1 MWEHIDGFQRLRH
14 TTTINSRSFDLSIY
28 LVKWLC
34 NRGVCNHGW
43 VQNVQDVSPEVFI
56 EISQTFPPPL
66 TLYTPIPGSISVFL
80 LDVGGWSCAELEDL
94 NPFLVLAELL
104 VVLVSGL
111 ISLTLLIV
119 TVLLSLSVLVSI
131 AAGEAGAEELRLS
144 NLESVDGAELQAT
157 VEGSLVVGFSESSVC
172 ERISSW
178 MMSLR
183 PTL

>member
-1 MWEHIDGFQRLRH
+1 MCTGAGYRTFR
-14 TTTINSRSFDLSIY
+14 T
-28 LVKWLC
+28 
-34 NRGVCNHGW
+34 
-43 VQNVQDVSPEVFI
+43 VSPEVFI
-56 EISQTFPPPL
+56 QISQTFPPPL
-66 TLYTPIPGSISVFL
+66 TLYTPIPGSISVLL
-80 LDVGGWSCAELEDL
+80 LDVGGWSCAELQDL

-144 NLESVDGAELQAT
+144 NLESVEGAELQAT
-157 VEGSLVVGFSESSVC
+157 LEESLVVGFSERSVC

>member
-1 MWEHIDGFQRLRH
+1 MISHV
-14 TTTINSRSFDLSIY
+14 Y
-28 LVKWLC
+28 LAKRLC
-34 NRGVCNHGW
+34 NTTVGTVTGYRTLRTLTP
-43 VQNVQDVSPEVFI
+43 DVFI
-56 EISQTFPPPL
+56 HISQTPTSPL

-111 ISLTLLIV
+111 VSLTLLIV
-119 TVLLSLSVLVSI
+119 TVLLSLSVFVSI
-131 AAGEAGAEELRLS
+131 AAGEAGAEALRLS
-144 NLESVDGAELQAT
+144 NLESVEGAELQAT
-157 VEGSLVVGFSESSVC
+157 LEESLVVGFSESSVW